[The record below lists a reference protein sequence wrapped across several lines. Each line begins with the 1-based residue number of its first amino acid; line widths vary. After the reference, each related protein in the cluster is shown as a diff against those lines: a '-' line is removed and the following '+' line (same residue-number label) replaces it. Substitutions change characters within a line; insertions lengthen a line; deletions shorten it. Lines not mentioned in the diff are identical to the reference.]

1 MRCHDRDQAVNRVQ
15 DAQVATL
22 RGIAATEEDQQR
34 LEGAA
39 VWFEGDDAEHVL
51 DAAKALRRAASE
63 LRDAEALLSDV
74 NAAMRERTAA
84 LR

>member
-1 MRCHDRDQAVNRVQ
+1 MRCLDRDQAVNRVQ
-15 DAQVATL
+15 DIQVAAL

-34 LEGAA
+34 LEDAA
-39 VWFEGDDAEHVL
+39 VWLTEEDAEHVR

-74 NAAMRERTAA
+74 NTAMRTRAAA

>member
-1 MRCHDRDQAVNRVQ
+1 MKCFDRDQAVNRLQNV
-15 DAQVATL
+15 QVATL
-22 RGIAATEEDQQR
+22 RGIASAEEYQQE
-34 LEGAA
+34 LDDAA
-39 VWFEGDDAEHVL
+39 VWLAEEDAGHVR